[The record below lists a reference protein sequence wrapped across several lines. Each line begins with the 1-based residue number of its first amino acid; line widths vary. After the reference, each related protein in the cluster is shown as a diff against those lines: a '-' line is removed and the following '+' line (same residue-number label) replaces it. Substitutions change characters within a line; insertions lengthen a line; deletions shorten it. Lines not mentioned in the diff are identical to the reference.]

1 MICKLYRPLISEA
14 PVRYGKSSVTDAG
27 ISMVRQQD
35 RGKHASEEKRGY
47 VTLSVPTELYEN
59 AKTAIEGTGFRS
71 VTEFTIFL
79 IREAILMK
87 PGKSVRDRLR
97 ALGYVE

>member
-1 MICKLYRPLISEA
+1 MTRKPAR
-14 PVRYGKSSVTDAG
+14 VKSV
-27 ISMVRQQD
+27 
-35 RGKHASEEKRGY
+35 KEEKHDY